1 MEDERGGRFAKLFG
15 GWELCDGI
23 DADFCRRGSNSAY
36 TRKARPSWRKK
47 PLRLFV
53 LPFHADVIRSHPPGR
68 SGYETN
74 KRLGWQEAC
83 VRVRPS
89 GP

>member
-1 MEDERGGRFAKLFG
+1 MSAVIKHFTKLFG
-15 GWELCDGI
+15 GWELCDGF
-23 DADFCRRGSNSAY
+23 DADCCRRGSNSAY

-68 SGYETN
+68 SGYETIETAMN
-74 KRLGWQEAC
+74 GDFEELNPPRN
-83 VRVRPS
+83 
-89 GP
+89 